1 VDLHEGEEAVDLGV
15 AGGEPGKDAA
25 EPHRLLAE
33 LRPRPVLAGG
43 RRIAFVEDGVDD
55 LEDRGEALGALV
67 AAWDFEGNLGLGQHA
82 FRADDALG
90 DRPFGDQEGAR
101 DLFRRQSADEAQ
113 G

>member
-1 VDLHEGEEAVDLGV
+1 MDLGV
-15 AGGEPGKDAA
+15 ARSEPGQDAA

-55 LEDRGEALGALV
+55 LEDGGEPLGALV
-67 AAWDFEGNLGLGQHA
+67 AARDFERNLGLRERS

-90 DRPFGDQEGAR
+90 DRPFGD
-101 DLFRRQSADEAQ
+101 
-113 G
+113 